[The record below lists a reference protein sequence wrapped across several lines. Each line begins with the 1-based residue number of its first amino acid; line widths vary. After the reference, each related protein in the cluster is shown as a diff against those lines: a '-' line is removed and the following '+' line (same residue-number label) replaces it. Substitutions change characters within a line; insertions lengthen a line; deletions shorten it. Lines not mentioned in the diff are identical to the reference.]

1 MLRKSPES
9 KGPYFTS
16 SRFGNQD
23 YPYVE
28 ESRRERTG
36 RSLKRYSEPY
46 LNDLSSGIECRIMN
60 LMTLLEQARDG
71 EVLSNGPLF
80 PWNRQQVEALWYNIA
95 AGWSIGC
102 LVGISYGETNKMP
115 VRQKNSLGPWRGGFD
130 RETYLG
136 LITGAEK
143 LSALVWSLADP
154 PTLRDQRFW
163 PDQTGIWAGQT
174 LVADLGLRRIRFV
187 DGTVD
192 DRTHLSV
199 RVLPDSARCLEAMN
213 RMTLSPMEREWLNR
227 TARRLKEARVCLYIF
242 PPQNCQDAEQL
253 IINFRL
259 IGALS

>member
-80 PWNRQQVEALWYNIA
+80 PWNRQQVEA
-95 AGWSIGC
+95 
-102 LVGISYGETNKMP
+102 
-115 VRQKNSLGPWRGGFD
+115 R
-130 RETYLG
+130 
-136 LITGAEK
+136 
-143 LSALVWSLADP
+143 
-154 PTLRDQRFW
+154 
-163 PDQTGIWAGQT
+163 
-174 LVADLGLRRIRFV
+174 RFV
-187 DGTVD
+187 
-192 DRTHLSV
+192 
-199 RVLPDSARCLEAMN
+199 
-213 RMTLSPMEREWLNR
+213 
-227 TARRLKEARVCLYIF
+227 TARIFGVQHRRRRDFVAHARF
-242 PPQNCQDAEQL
+242 T
-253 IINFRL
+253 
-259 IGALS
+259 